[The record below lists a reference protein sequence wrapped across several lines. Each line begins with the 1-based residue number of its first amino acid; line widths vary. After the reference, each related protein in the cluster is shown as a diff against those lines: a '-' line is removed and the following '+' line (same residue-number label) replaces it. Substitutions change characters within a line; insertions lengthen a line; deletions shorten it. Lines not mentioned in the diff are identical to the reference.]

1 MALQG
6 HLKIAGRT
14 YGVVECAYEFNQ
26 QVDDTG
32 KPTSRPQGGK
42 ITFVIPSTSDD
53 DQVRT
58 YWQAD
63 GNVEAQAVRV
73 LVYGSDIYVMT
84 LEHNLDTDAW
94 CTRVWMNH
102 TLKGTV
108 NGIIGNA
115 FVVI

>member
-1 MALQG
+1 MDTLYK
-6 HLKIAGRT
+6 HIPFYIRLSRT
-14 YGVVECAYEFNQ
+14 TKKAVGLFYHNFYESVFNM
-26 QVDDTG
+26 G
-32 KPTSRPQGGK
+32 KEKSNYWPRY
-42 ITFVIPSTSDD
+42 
-53 DQVRT
+53 T